1 MPGNLNEIKKKIR
14 ATKNTRK
21 ITKAMQLVAASKM
34 RVFQRKAIHSREFSW
49 DLLEVLRSNLEEQ
62 LETPLTEQR
71 EVGKTLFVLYT
82 SDKGLCG
89 ALNSRILKT
98 LMNSKKWN
106 DLSEDDRLLMTIGKK
121 SYDFATFRG
130 MPIAK
135 HFNSIDEKLEV
146 IDALDIISEIIKYWS
161 HHKVKEVVMV
171 APHYKNSLIYYPVMK
186 TYLPFS
192 RDMVHQHVHVVQ
204 NVEGTDNESKEA
216 YSDEPLVEYEP
227 GPERFAEVL
236 IEQIVAALFMQ
247 SFLELKASEYSSRMI
262 AMQNATDAAGDMI
275 HRYSLQYNKARQAA
289 ITQEIAEIVGGS
301 MA

>member
-1 MPGNLNEIKKKIR
+1 MSGSLNEIKKKIQ

-34 RVFQRKAIHSREFSW
+34 RVFQRKAVNSREYAW
-49 DLLEVLRSNLEEQ
+49 DLLKVFKNNLDQEA
-62 LETPLTEQR
+62 ETNLMEKR
-71 EVGKTLFVLYT
+71 HSGKTLFVLYT

-89 ALNSRILKT
+89 ALNTTILKT
-98 LMNSKKWN
+98 MLTSDKWKKTPK
-106 DLSEDDRLLMTIGKK
+106 EDRLLMTVGKK
-121 SYDFATFRG
+121 SYDFASFRKI
-130 MPIAK
+130 PIAK
-135 HFNSIDEKLEV
+135 AFNGVNEKLTVLES
-146 IDALDIISEIIKYWS
+146 LDVVEEIVNYWT

-171 APHYKNSLIYYPVMK
+171 APHYKNSLVYYPVMK

-192 RDMVHQHVHVVQ
+192 EDMVDQHLHA
-204 NVEGTDNESKEA
+204 VENAEGLEIEHDSVLAK
-216 YSDEPLVEYEP
+216 EPLIEYEP
-227 GPERFAEVL
+227 GQERFTEVL
-236 IEQIVAALFMQ
+236 VEQLIYTLFMQ

-275 HRYSLQYNKARQAA
+275 DRYSLQYNKARQAA